1 MTTVPLAQSSLLQH
15 LGITMH
21 YAEGSGPW
29 GDEQIELHV
38 FARHDTMSQVLAW
51 VGKARL
57 QVPVRVFE
65 GSPPPF

>member
-1 MTTVPLAQSSLLQH
+1 MTTVPLAQASLLKH
-15 LGITMH
+15 LGITCH

-38 FARHDTMSQVLAW
+38 YARPGIVSEVLQW